1 MSDFDAICDYCGK
14 NLGKMKD
21 NVIALSLHI
30 KNNHEKGRGKLKKQN
45 GNEGL

>member
-14 NLGKMKD
+14 NLGEMKD

-30 KNNHEKGRGKLKKQN
+30 KNNHENGRGKLKN
-45 GNEGL
+45 I